1 MIYFHFLKN
10 QIVFLFFSR
19 DDTRGT
25 RGKKKGQKKTRMDSD
40 DKSRPRLNAQ
50 DKTKWDRAKQDK
62 ARVA

>member
-1 MIYFHFLKN
+1 MIREE
-10 QIVFLFFSR
+10 QEE
-19 DDTRGT
+19 
-25 RGKKKGQKKTRMDSD
+25 KKGQKKTRMDSD